1 LPNKYQKL
9 EDWHTIKP
17 MITRK
22 LRINN
27 RNFIRYKFFNSLF
40 LGTSIGSVFT
50 IYSPLEPAVYSIGGI
65 ALAVS
70 MLIIA
75 TLYSRILNIN
85 YFYKISL
92 FVELVILGVIIAFLL
107 FSFNY
112 QIALIVYIGY
122 QITFMFGSYLIR
134 GETLLLKKDRL
145 LTLVDVAKQFG
156 YLVGL
161 GVSFL
166 FYKLIEYQFQIIDNQ
181 TQVFYIH
188 YFLLLIEVLVIL
200 FLIKSFVKFKHY

>member
-1 LPNKYQKL
+1 
-9 EDWHTIKP
+9 
-17 MITRK
+17 MISRK

-65 ALAVS
+65 VLAVS
-70 MLIIA
+70 MLFIA

-85 YFYKISL
+85 SFYKISL
-92 FVELVILGVIIAFLL
+92 FVELVILSVIIAFLL

-145 LTLVDVAKQFG
+145 LTLVDVSKQLG

-161 GVSFL
+161 SASFL

-188 YFLLLIEVLVIL
+188 YFLLLIEILVIL
-200 FLIKSFVKFKHY
+200 FLIKSFEKFKHY

>member
-1 LPNKYQKL
+1 
-9 EDWHTIKP
+9 
-17 MITRK
+17 M
-22 LRINN
+22 
-27 RNFIRYKFFNSLF
+27 
-40 LGTSIGSVFT
+40 
-50 IYSPLEPAVYSIGGI
+50 
-65 ALAVS
+65 
-70 MLIIA
+70 
-75 TLYSRILNIN
+75 
-85 YFYKISL
+85 
-92 FVELVILGVIIAFLL
+92 FLL

>member
-1 LPNKYQKL
+1 
-9 EDWHTIKP
+9 
-17 MITRK
+17 MISRK

-27 RNFIRYKFFNSLF
+27 RNFLRYKFFNSLF

-50 IYSPLEPAVYSIGGI
+50 IYAPLDPSVYSVGGI
-65 ALAVS
+65 VLAAS
-70 MLIIA
+70 MLIVA

-92 FVELVILGVIIAFLL
+92 FVELVILSVIIAFLL
-107 FSFNY
+107 LSFNY
-112 QIALIVYIGY
+112 QIALFVYIGY

-145 LTLVDVAKQFG
+145 LTLVDVAKQLG
-156 YLVGL
+156 YLIGL
-161 GVSFL
+161 ALSFL
-166 FYKLIEYQFQIIDNQ
+166 FYKFIEYQFQIIDNQ

-188 YFLLLIEVLVIL
+188 YLLLIIEIIVIIFLV
-200 FLIKSFVKFKHY
+200 KSFEKYKHY

>member
-1 LPNKYQKL
+1 
-9 EDWHTIKP
+9 
-17 MITRK
+17 MISRK

-27 RNFIRYKFFNSLF
+27 RNFIRYKFFNSLL

-70 MLIIA
+70 MLFIA

-85 YFYKISL
+85 SFYKISL
-92 FVELVILGVIIAFLL
+92 FVELVILCVIIAFLL

-145 LTLVDVAKQFG
+145 LTLVDVSKQLG

-161 GVSFL
+161 AASFL

-188 YFLLLIEVLVIL
+188 YFLLLIEILVIL
-200 FLIKSFVKFKHY
+200 FLIKSFEKFKHY

>member
-1 LPNKYQKL
+1 
-9 EDWHTIKP
+9 

-70 MLIIA
+70 MLFIA

-85 YFYKISL
+85 SFYKISL
-92 FVELVILGVIIAFLL
+92 FVELVILSVIIAFLL

-122 QITFMFGSYLIR
+122 QITFMFGSYLVR

-145 LTLVDVAKQFG
+145 LTLVDVSKQLG

-161 GVSFL
+161 GASFL

-188 YFLLLIEVLVIL
+188 YFLLLIEILVIL
-200 FLIKSFVKFKHY
+200 FLIKSFEKFKHY

>member
-1 LPNKYQKL
+1 
-9 EDWHTIKP
+9 
-17 MITRK
+17 MISRK

-27 RNFIRYKFFNSLF
+27 RNFFRYKFFNSLF

-50 IYSPLEPAVYSIGGI
+50 IYAPLDPSVYSIGGI
-65 ALAVS
+65 VLAAS
-70 MLIIA
+70 MLIVA

-92 FVELVILGVIIAFLL
+92 FVELVILSVIIAFLL
-107 FSFNY
+107 LSFNY
-112 QIALIVYIGY
+112 QIALFVYIGY

-145 LTLVDVAKQFG
+145 LTLVDVAKQLG
-156 YLVGL
+156 YLIGL
-161 GVSFL
+161 GLSFL
-166 FYKLIEYQFQIIDNQ
+166 FYKFIEYQFQIIDNQ

-188 YFLLLIEVLVIL
+188 YLLLIIEIIVIIFLV
-200 FLIKSFVKFKHY
+200 KSFEKFKHY

>member
-1 LPNKYQKL
+1 
-9 EDWHTIKP
+9 
-17 MITRK
+17 MISRK
-22 LRINN
+22 LRINS
-27 RNFIRYKFFNSLF
+27 RNFFRYKFFNSLF

-50 IYSPLEPAVYSIGGI
+50 IYAPLDPSVYSIGGI
-65 ALAVS
+65 VLAAS
-70 MLIIA
+70 MLIVA

-92 FVELVILGVIIAFLL
+92 FVELVILSVIVAFLL
-107 FSFNY
+107 LSFNY
-112 QIALIVYIGY
+112 QIALFVYIGY

-156 YLVGL
+156 YLIGL
-161 GVSFL
+161 GLSFL
-166 FYKLIEYQFQIIDNQ
+166 FYKFIEYQFQIIDNQ

-188 YFLLLIEVLVIL
+188 YLLLIIEIIVIIFLV
-200 FLIKSFVKFKHY
+200 KSFEKFKHY

>member
-1 LPNKYQKL
+1 
-9 EDWHTIKP
+9 
-17 MITRK
+17 MISRK

-70 MLIIA
+70 MLFIA

-85 YFYKISL
+85 SFYKISL
-92 FVELVILGVIIAFLL
+92 FVELVILSVIIAFLL

-122 QITFMFGSYLIR
+122 QITFMFGSYLVR

-145 LTLVDVAKQFG
+145 LTLVDVSKQLG

-161 GVSFL
+161 GASFL

-188 YFLLLIEVLVIL
+188 YLLLFIELLVVI
-200 FLIKSFVKFKHY
+200 FLIRSFEKFKHY

>member
-1 LPNKYQKL
+1 
-9 EDWHTIKP
+9 
-17 MITRK
+17 MISRK

-70 MLIIA
+70 MLFIA

-85 YFYKISL
+85 SFYKISL
-92 FVELVILGVIIAFLL
+92 FVELVILSVIIAFLL

-112 QIALIVYIGY
+112 KIALIVYIGY

-145 LTLVDVAKQFG
+145 LTLVDVSKQLG

-161 GVSFL
+161 AASFL

-188 YFLLLIEVLVIL
+188 YFLLLIEILVIL
-200 FLIKSFVKFKHY
+200 FLIKSFEKFKHY

>member
-1 LPNKYQKL
+1 
-9 EDWHTIKP
+9 
-17 MITRK
+17 MISGK

-27 RNFIRYKFFNSLF
+27 RNFFRYKFFNSLF

-50 IYSPLEPAVYSIGGI
+50 IYAPLDPSVYSIGGI
-65 ALAVS
+65 VLAAS
-70 MLIIA
+70 MLIVA

-92 FVELVILGVIIAFLL
+92 FVELVILSVIVAFLL
-107 FSFNY
+107 LSFNY
-112 QIALIVYIGY
+112 QIALFIYIGY

-145 LTLVDVAKQFG
+145 LTLVDVAKQLG
-156 YLVGL
+156 YLIGL
-161 GVSFL
+161 ALSFL
-166 FYKLIEYQFQIIDNQ
+166 FYKFIEYQFQIIDNQ

-188 YFLLLIEVLVIL
+188 YLLLIIEIIVIIFLV
-200 FLIKSFVKFKHY
+200 KSFEKFKHY

>member
-1 LPNKYQKL
+1 
-9 EDWHTIKP
+9 
-17 MITRK
+17 MISRK

-40 LGTSIGSVFT
+40 LGTSIGSVIT

-70 MLIIA
+70 MLFIA
-75 TLYSRILNIN
+75 SLYSRILNIN
-85 YFYKISL
+85 SFYKISL
-92 FVELVILGVIIAFLL
+92 FVELVILCVIIAFLL

-134 GETLLLKKDRL
+134 GETLLLKKNRL

-156 YLVGL
+156 YLIGL
-161 GVSFL
+161 GLSFL
-166 FYKLIEYQFQIIDNQ
+166 FYKFIEYQFQIIDNQ

-188 YFLLLIEVLVIL
+188 YLLLIIEIIVIIFLV
-200 FLIKSFVKFKHY
+200 KSFEKFKHY

>member
-1 LPNKYQKL
+1 
-9 EDWHTIKP
+9 
-17 MITRK
+17 MISRK

-70 MLIIA
+70 MLLIA

-85 YFYKISL
+85 SFYKISL
-92 FVELVILGVIIAFLL
+92 FVEFVILSVIIAFLL

-145 LTLVDVAKQFG
+145 LTLVDVSKQLG

-161 GVSFL
+161 AVSFL

-188 YFLLLIEVLVIL
+188 YFLLLIEILVIL
-200 FLIKSFVKFKHY
+200 FLIKSFEKFKHY

>member
-1 LPNKYQKL
+1 
-9 EDWHTIKP
+9 
-17 MITRK
+17 MISRK

-70 MLIIA
+70 MLFIA
-75 TLYSRILNIN
+75 TLYPRILNIN
-85 YFYKISL
+85 SFYKISL
-92 FVELVILGVIIAFLL
+92 FVELVILSVIIAFLL

-122 QITFMFGSYLIR
+122 QITFMFGSYLVR

-145 LTLVDVAKQFG
+145 LTLVDVSKQLG

-161 GVSFL
+161 AASFL

-188 YFLLLIEVLVIL
+188 YFLLLIEILVIL
-200 FLIKSFVKFKHY
+200 FLIKSFEKFKHY

>member
-1 LPNKYQKL
+1 
-9 EDWHTIKP
+9 
-17 MITRK
+17 MISRK

-40 LGTSIGSVFT
+40 LGTSIGSIFT
-50 IYSPLEPAVYSIGGI
+50 IYTPLEPSVYSIGGI
-65 ALAVS
+65 ALAIA

-92 FVELVILGVIIAFLL
+92 FVELVILSVVIAFLL

-112 QIALIVYIGY
+112 QLALLVYIGY
-122 QITFMFGSYLIR
+122 QITFMFGSYLVR
-134 GETLLLKKDRL
+134 GETLLLKKDRI
-145 LTLVDVAKQFG
+145 LTLVDVSKQFG
-156 YLVGL
+156 YLIGL
-161 GVSFL
+161 GTSYL
-166 FYKLIEYQFQIIDNQ
+166 FYKIIEYQFQIIDNQ

-188 YFLLLIEVLVIL
+188 YLLLIIEILVVI
-200 FLIKSFVKFKHY
+200 FLIRSFERYKHY

>member
-1 LPNKYQKL
+1 
-9 EDWHTIKP
+9 
-17 MITRK
+17 MISRK

-70 MLIIA
+70 MLFIA

-85 YFYKISL
+85 SFYKISL
-92 FVELVILGVIIAFLL
+92 FVELVILCVIIAFLL

-145 LTLVDVAKQFG
+145 LTLVDVSKQLG

-161 GVSFL
+161 AASFL

-188 YFLLLIEVLVIL
+188 YFLLLIEILVIL
-200 FLIKSFVKFKHY
+200 FLIKSFQKFKHY

>member
-1 LPNKYQKL
+1 
-9 EDWHTIKP
+9 
-17 MITRK
+17 MISRK

-70 MLIIA
+70 MLFIA

-85 YFYKISL
+85 SFYKISL
-92 FVELVILGVIIAFLL
+92 FVELVILSVIIAFLL

-145 LTLVDVAKQFG
+145 LTLVDVSKQLG

-161 GVSFL
+161 AASFL

-188 YFLLLIEVLVIL
+188 YFLLLIEILVIL
-200 FLIKSFVKFKHY
+200 FLIKSFEKFKHC

>member
-1 LPNKYQKL
+1 
-9 EDWHTIKP
+9 
-17 MITRK
+17 MISRK

-70 MLIIA
+70 MLFIA

-85 YFYKISL
+85 SFYKISL
-92 FVELVILGVIIAFLL
+92 FVELVILCVIIAFLL

-145 LTLVDVAKQFG
+145 LTLVDVSKQLG

-161 GVSFL
+161 AVSFL

-188 YFLLLIEVLVIL
+188 YFLLLIEILVIL
-200 FLIKSFVKFKHY
+200 FLIKSFEKFKHY

>member
-1 LPNKYQKL
+1 
-9 EDWHTIKP
+9 
-17 MITRK
+17 MISRK

-70 MLIIA
+70 MLFIA

-85 YFYKISL
+85 SFYKISL
-92 FVELVILGVIIAFLL
+92 FVELVILCVIIAFLL

-145 LTLVDVAKQFG
+145 LTLVDVSKQLG

-161 GVSFL
+161 GASFL

-188 YFLLLIEVLVIL
+188 YFLLLIEILVIL
-200 FLIKSFVKFKHY
+200 FLIKSFEKFKHY